1 MFEKGCLVVKQVF
14 KIVPNFFSIIDG
26 FVLGSGVRGW
36 TVTTVFIII
45 KECGGKEREGR
56 GWRTERGI
64 TAGCAGCSGHTYV
77 PE

>member
-36 TVTTVFIII
+36 TVTTVFITI
-45 KECGGKEREGR
+45 KECGGK
-56 GWRTERGI
+56 
-64 TAGCAGCSGHTYV
+64 
-77 PE
+77 